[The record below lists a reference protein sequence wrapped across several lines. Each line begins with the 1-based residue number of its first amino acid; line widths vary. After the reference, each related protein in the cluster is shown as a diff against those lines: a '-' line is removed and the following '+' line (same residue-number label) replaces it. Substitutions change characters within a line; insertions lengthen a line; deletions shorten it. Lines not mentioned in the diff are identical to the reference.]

1 MGMSLSPRARI
12 VKLAR
17 WIAQSTSLD
26 YSTET
31 VCRILPAP
39 VPFPTPHPSVRH
51 QDVPGSADVLTVY
64 EILSVAGLI
73 ILFEVGLAL
82 WVGKR
87 LDQVARSAG
96 ETESEPVPASQSKEP
111 SA

>member
-1 MGMSLSPRARI
+1 MF
-12 VKLAR
+12 
-17 WIAQSTSLD
+17 
-26 YSTET
+26 
-31 VCRILPAP
+31 P
-39 VPFPTPHPSVRH
+39 V
-51 QDVPGSADVLTVY
+51 SADVLTVY

-87 LDQVARSAG
+87 LDQVARRNG
-96 ETESEPVPASQSKEP
+96 ETESEPVLASQSKEP